1 MKNDTQNYKTL
12 YNIFDNIC
20 ILYLE
25 KKTEI
30 KKDSKINNTVLKC
43 TFIDFFAAML
53 NKITILTI
61 FNFMTKKFRK
71 QKILS
76 KTLLLRYGLSPNGT
90 ER

>member
-1 MKNDTQNYKTL
+1 MTL
-12 YNIFDNIC
+12 KITKLFTTLSTISVSYTWK
-20 ILYLE
+20 

>member
-1 MKNDTQNYKTL
+1 MTL
-12 YNIFDNIC
+12 KITKLFTTLSTISVSYTW
-20 ILYLE
+20 
-25 KKTEI
+25 KKIEI